1 MKLARLT
8 IGIVLVGLAIFVIVG
23 EQLAGTSANAF
34 INARLTTTKAPIQG
48 HLTLEPVAIG
58 TRIRS
63 EQTLGFLDD
72 SLVDSSR
79 LNDLLAERARAE
91 AEITRL
97 EMALTATRSAVSL
110 LEERARLYGRERL
123 RQMEAELAASKSV
136 EEAWRAQ
143 LRLYQMMLER
153 SSRLSTTGIET
164 TSGLEQAQSRV
175 DVAQRELERAQ
186 AQTVA
191 ISVGLDAARRGVF
204 LGDGYNDAPYSEQ
217 RVSELQW
224 QEQELSAGLAAQK
237 AILEALRRRIDE
249 ERLTINRLSH
259 ASLEANV
266 NGILWTLKAANG
278 ETVQRGQDI
287 YQLVDCESTIVTL
300 SVTEGA
306 YNSLELGQP
315 AQFRPTGETTV
326 LDGVIIRLAGSGAQ
340 NVYQNLAV
348 GPSQEHLGRYDVAL
362 SVPGLLGDDKLRC
375 GIGRTGRV
383 FFEPR
388 PLDWLR
394 KFWR

>member
-1 MKLARLT
+1 MNLARLT

-34 INARLTTTKAPIQG
+34 INARLSTTKAPISG

-58 TRIRS
+58 TRVRTD
-63 EQTLGFLDD
+63 QTLGFLDD

-79 LNDLLAERARAE
+79 LNDLLADRARAE
-91 AEITRL
+91 SEIARL
-97 EMALTATRSAVSL
+97 DMVLTATLSTISA

-123 RQMEAELAASKSV
+123 RQMEAELAASRSV

-153 SSRLSTTGIET
+153 SSRLSATGIET

-186 AQTVA
+186 AQSGA

-224 QEQELSAGLAAQK
+224 QEQELSANLSAQK
-237 AILEALRRRIDE
+237 SILEALRRRIDE

-259 ASLEANV
+259 ASLDANV
-266 NGILWTLKAANG
+266 NGIFWTLRAANG

-287 YQLVDCESTIVTL
+287 YQLVDCDSTIVTL
-300 SVTEGA
+300 SVTEGT

-315 AQFRPTGETTV
+315 AQFRPTGEKTV
-326 LDGVIIRLAGSGAQ
+326 FDGVIIRLAGSGAQ

-348 GPSQEHLGRYDVAL
+348 GPSEEHLGRYDVAL

-383 FFEPR
+383 FFEAR